1 VSRSFNLPA
10 GTASVEDPGGFVRD
24 EELARKAR
32 EGCRQSFD
40 ELARRFQ
47 VRLLRFLQRRVRTAA
62 DAEDL
67 LQESFV
73 RAYQNLDRYDE
84 KRPFST
90 WLFTIAHRI
99 AVSHHRRRKSA
110 ANAEEVIA
118 DRMRGASQVEP
129 GRQMADAEVRE
140 IFWETA
146 GRVLTPEQFDATWL
160 FYVEEMPAKQIADVM
175 GRSWVSVKTIL
186 FRARK
191 RLAPSLQSLEESEE
205 PQRRATRVTGARV
218 SMAV

>member
-1 VSRSFNLPA
+1 MSRSCNLPA
-10 GTASVEDPGGFVRD
+10 DAAPSMGAGAVVRD

-47 VRLLRFLQRRVRTAA
+47 VRLLRFLQRHTRSAA

-99 AVSHHRRRKSA
+99 AVSHHRRHKSA
-110 ANAEEVIA
+110 AHAAEVIA
-118 DRMRGASQVEP
+118 DRMRGAERVEP
-129 GRQMADAEVRE
+129 GRQMADAEVRQ

-191 RLAPSLQSLEESEE
+191 RLAPSLRSLEESEE
-205 PQRRATRVTGARV
+205 PQSRDVRMTAVRV
-218 SMAV
+218 SVAG

>member
-1 VSRSFNLPA
+1 MSRSFNLPA
-10 GTASVEDPGGFVRD
+10 HAAASEAGGVFVRD
-24 EELARKAR
+24 EELAGKAR
-32 EGCRQSFD
+32 DGCRESFD

-47 VRLLRFLQRRVRTAA
+47 VRLLRFLQRHVSAAA

-67 LQESFV
+67 LQEAFV

-84 KRPFST
+84 KRPFAT

-99 AVSHHRRRKSA
+99 AVSHHRRNKSA
-110 ANAEEVIA
+110 AHAQEVIV
-118 DRMRGASQVEP
+118 DRMRGAENIEP
-129 GRQMADAEVRE
+129 GREMADAEVRQ

-146 GRVLTPEQFDATWL
+146 RRVLSPEQFDATWL

-191 RLAPSLQSLEESEE
+191 RLAPGLQSLEESEE
-205 PQRRATRVTGARV
+205 PQGRNVTNARMTLARV
-218 SMAV
+218 